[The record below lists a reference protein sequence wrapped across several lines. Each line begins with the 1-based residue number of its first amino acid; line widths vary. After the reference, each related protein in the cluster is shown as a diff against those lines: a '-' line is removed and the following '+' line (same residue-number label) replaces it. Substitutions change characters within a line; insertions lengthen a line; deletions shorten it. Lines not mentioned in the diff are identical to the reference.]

1 MAISTSVKTF
11 RYDMVGAP
19 VLNGVAGS
27 MIGVLDACLV
37 NGFGLVT
44 VNAISVSNGIATAS
58 VSSGHGF
65 EEYSVVLISGASPA
79 TLNGEKRVL
88 SRTANTFT
96 FDAAGISNQSATGTI
111 SAKVAPA
118 GWEKVF
124 SGTNRAVYRSKDPEG
139 TRMYLRVD
147 DTKANNARVVGYESM
162 RDVNTGVNPFPTTA
176 QVSGGLYWAKA
187 SDTSTTARGW
197 EIFADSRT
205 FYTKISTSSTTNISA
220 GVPHGFGD
228 FNSEKSSDSYAC
240 LINGTAVAAH
250 DDVYGLRSDSLSFC
264 RTSLT
269 VEGLHQYLTRS
280 YTGIGGSVPS
290 MRRSQFPVNADTFS
304 GSGDGNH
311 LSYPNGPNN
320 GLVVCKT
327 LILEGGPNFRG
338 SLRGFFYAPQKI
350 PMSSFSPKTTVDGQ
364 GDFQGRK
371 LVAVASAEST
381 TSDASSISFI
391 DVTGPWS

>member
-44 VNAISVSNGIATAS
+44 VNSISVSNGIATAS

-96 FDAAGISNQSATGTI
+96 FDAAGVSNQSATGTI

-124 SGTNRAVYRSKDPEG
+124 SGTNLAVYRSKDPEG
-139 TRMYLRVD
+139 TRMYLRVN
-147 DTKANNARVVGYESM
+147 DTNANNARVVGYESM
-162 RDVNTGVNPFPTTA
+162 GDVNTGVNPFPTTA

-187 SDTSTTARGW
+187 SDTSTDARGW

-205 FYTKISTSSTTNISA
+205 FYTKICTSSTTNISG

-228 FNSEKSSDSYAC
+228 FNSEKSSDAYAC
-240 LINGTAVAAH
+240 FINGAAAALH
-250 DDVYGLRSDSLSFC
+250 GDYDNRPEGLNFC
-264 RTSLT
+264 RTPLNN
-269 VEGLHQYLTRS
+269 GDLHQYLTRS
-280 YTGIGGSVPS
+280 YTGLGGSAPS
-290 MRRSQFPVNADTFS
+290 MRRSQFPIFADAYS
-304 GSGDGNH
+304 GSTDGNH
-311 LSYPNGPNN
+311 LLYPNGPNN

-327 LILEGGPNFRG
+327 LILQDGPHFRG
-338 SLRGFFYAPQKI
+338 SLRGFFYVPQQI

-364 GDFQGRK
+364 GEFQGRK
-371 LVAVASAEST
+371 LAAV
-381 TSDASSISFI
+381 TSCGFNRTDANSINFV

>member
-44 VNAISVSNGIATAS
+44 VNSISVSNGIATAS

-124 SGTNRAVYRSKDPEG
+124 SGTNLAVYRSKDPEG

-147 DTKANNARVVGYESM
+147 DTNANSARVVGYESM
-162 RDVNTGVNPFPTTA
+162 SDVNTGVNPFPTTS

-187 SDTSTTARGW
+187 SDTSTQARGW

-205 FYTKISTSSTTNISA
+205 FYTKVSTHTITNIS
-220 GVPHGFGD
+220 GGIPHGFGD
-228 FNSEKSSDSYAC
+228 FNSEKSSDAYAC
-240 LINGTAVAAH
+240 FINGAVSSLH
-250 DDVYGLRSDSLSFC
+250 ITGDNRPEGLNFC
-264 RTSLT
+264 RTSPSDASLY
-269 VEGLHQYLTRS
+269 QYLTRS

-290 MRRSQFPVNADTFS
+290 IRRSQFPVSNDSYS
-304 GSGDGNH
+304 GSSDGSH
-311 LSYPNGPNN
+311 LAYPNGPNN

-327 LILEGGPNFRG
+327 FIFQDGPHLRG
-338 SLRGFFYAPQKI
+338 SLRGFFFVPQKI
-350 PMSSFSPKTTVDGQ
+350 PMSGFSPKTTVDGQ
-364 GDFQGRK
+364 GEFQGRK
-371 LVAVASAEST
+371 LAAV
-381 TSDASSISFI
+381 TSNAFNRTEANSINFV